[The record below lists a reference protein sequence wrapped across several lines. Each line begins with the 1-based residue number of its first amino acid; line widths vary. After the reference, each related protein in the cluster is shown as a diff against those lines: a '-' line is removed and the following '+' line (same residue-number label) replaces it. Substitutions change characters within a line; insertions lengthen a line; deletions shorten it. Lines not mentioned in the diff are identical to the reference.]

1 MKNKVASLNLIL
13 MLLFLISCALF
24 LIFTF
29 RNKETF
35 ENNLQFTTGGAGICS
50 SNTNTE
56 LQNKNSDFNLQ
67 GHYRYPKSEY
77 NAATRMANTNKY
89 SAYCDIENYS
99 DILAYKCLKI
109 SPANLSYTMRSS
121 NIKYIFDTIYIFDE
135 NTLYSYLKSKIEPLK
150 PYASKIKG
158 PVYVCMSQAP
168 YFKYEKNSVENPIN
182 KFFDARSDIIN
193 TQKPYNYVS
202 FDEQNKEIA
211 ETNTSGSSDISD
223 KISSL
228 YCQILIMFPMYE
240 HNEDDKNAMKLKS
253 STATA
258 ASTAEGDEAIIK
270 TFLETTMNGYYT
282 HNSMCFIKCN
292 KASNL
297 NCGCLN
303 MTEYSSR
310 TDTNTRSLGS
320 SNPPYVID
328 ANKDLPRYTAKCLD
342 HTENDAVADFSLMYF
357 VNPLSI
363 GYQNII
369 E

>member
-29 RNKETF
+29 RNR
-35 ENNLQFTTGGAGICS
+35 ENFDNELLFTTGGSGNCKL
-50 SNTNTE
+50 NTNTE
-56 LQNKNSDFNLQ
+56 LENKNSDFNLQ

-89 SAYCDIENYS
+89 SKYCDVENYS
-99 DILAYKCLKI
+99 DLLAYKCLKV
-109 SPANLSYTMRSS
+109 SPASLSYTMRSS
-121 NIKYIFDTIYIFDE
+121 NIKYIFDTIYIFNE

-150 PYASKIKG
+150 PYATKIKG

-168 YFKYEKNSVENPIN
+168 YFKYENSSITSPIN

-211 ETNTSGSSDISD
+211 ETNTGDSNDISD

-240 HNEDDKNAMKLKS
+240 HNEQDKNAMTLKS
-253 STATA
+253 LGNKG
-258 ASTAEGDEAIIK
+258 EEEIIK
-270 TFLETTMNGYYT
+270 TFLDTTMNGYYT
-282 HNSMCFIKCN
+282 HNTMCFIKCN

-303 MTEYSSR
+303 MNDYSSR
-310 TDTNTRSLGS
+310 TETNTRSFAV

-328 ANKDLPRYTAKCLD
+328 GNKDLPRYTAKCLD
-342 HTENDAVADFSLMYF
+342 HTNNNAVADFSLMYF
-357 VNPLSI
+357 INPLSNS
-363 GYQNII
+363 YKDII

>member
-35 ENNLQFTTGGAGICS
+35 ENNLQFTTGGAGSCS
-50 SNTNTE
+50 LNTNTE
-56 LQNKNSDFNLQ
+56 LQNKNSPFNLQ

-89 SAYCDIENYS
+89 SAYCDVENYS

-168 YFKYEKNSVENPIN
+168 YFKYEKNS
-182 KFFDARSDIIN
+182 FDARSDIIN
-193 TQKPYNYVS
+193 SQKPYNYVS

-228 YCQILIMFPMYE
+228 YCQILIMFPLYE
-240 HNEDDKNAMKLKS
+240 DNKNAMKLKS
-253 STATA
+253 SA
-258 ASTAEGDEAIIK
+258 AEGDEAIIK

>member
-29 RNKETF
+29 RNKENFDNELT
-35 ENNLQFTTGGAGICS
+35 FTTGGLGSCS
-50 SNTNTE
+50 LNTNTE

-89 SAYCDIENYS
+89 SKYCDVENYS

-168 YFKYEKNSVENPIN
+168 FFKYEKNSVENPIN

-211 ETNTSGSSDISD
+211 ETNTGDSNDISD

-240 HNEDDKNAMKLKS
+240 HNEQDKNAMTLKAS
-253 STATA
+253 AATA
-258 ASTAEGDEAIIK
+258 AKGEEEIIK

-310 TDTNTRSLGS
+310 TDTNTRSFGS
-320 SNPPYVID
+320 STPPYEI
-328 ANKDLPRYTAKCLD
+328 NPIKDLPRYTAKCLD
-342 HTENDAVADFSLMYF
+342 HTANDEVADFSLMYF